1 MSNSSPVIVDKPHLS
16 DELACYLHSDAL
28 DIVLP
33 NVQVF
38 EINYHAK
45 CHARKFIYQLPLGQL
60 QLLKLLVYLPDD
72 IPSINIESMR
82 KTLIKSALAWH
93 KNELSKQTANLAPTI
108 EVLVFDIQFKSAIG
122 ASNNFASKDNQG
134 GKYKR
139 LKHSFPASYF
149 MEDLII
155 DMSDSEQPLQ
165 IFGWHDWQLIL
176 SALHTPCEL
185 WRFLNYRLGQLK
197 QGVSSRVS
205 SVESEGMMIDSFL
218 NNPALFTQAITI
230 DNALIKYGMQDEP
243 NSALITMALAQKNQ
257 SATSQ
262 MYQQHMEQAAI
273 LWSQLSSQ
281 MLEVVSESLSAKKD
295 VEQLQ
300 DNSLADVETQQ
311 QQADFSHWQQQILD
325 ESLFSRHELIRTL
338 YRHPKQDQQLHQQ
351 GYVVHQHS
359 YESLGRHYVLIFY
372 GQDAEAQHSKKA
384 IQPNLS
390 KIALDVATRLPI
402 AELHHVIVLGIN
414 FINEANDTF
423 IDIDLWIQ
431 PVAAMSQRERHLTK
445 QIQQLQQQNLKP

>member
-1 MSNSSPVIVDKPHLS
+1 MSNSSSVIVDKAHLS

-28 DIVLP
+28 DIELP

-72 IPSINIESMR
+72 IPSTAIESMR

-122 ASNNFASKDNQG
+122 ASNNSANKDSQG

-139 LKHSFPASYF
+139 LKHGFPVCCF

-176 SALHTPCEL
+176 NALHTPCEL

-197 QGVSSRVS
+197 QGVSSRVP

-218 NNPALFTQAITI
+218 NNPALFTQAIAI
-230 DNALIKYGMQDEP
+230 DNALIKYGMQDAP
-243 NSALITMALAQKNQ
+243 NAAMIAMALAQKNQ

-262 MYQQHMEQAAI
+262 MYQQHMKQAAI

-281 MLEVVSESLSAKKD
+281 MLEAVSESFSAKKD
-295 VEQLQ
+295 VEQ
-300 DNSLADVETQQ
+300 
-311 QQADFSHWQQQILD
+311 QAELYNWQQQILD

-372 GQDAEAQHSKKA
+372 GQDAKGQHSKKA

-402 AELHHVIVLGIN
+402 AELHHVIVLGIY
-414 FINEANDTF
+414 FTNEANDTF

>member
-16 DELACYLHSDAL
+16 DELACYLQSDAL

-45 CHARKFIYQLPLGQL
+45 CHARKFIYQLPLGEL

-108 EVLVFDIQFKSAIG
+108 EALVFDIQFKNAIS
-122 ASNNFASKDNQG
+122 ASNNSANKDSQG

-197 QGVSSRVS
+197 QGVSSRVPS
-205 SVESEGMMIDSFL
+205 IESEGMMIDSFL
-218 NNPALFTQAITI
+218 NNPALFTQAIAI
-230 DNALIKYGMQDEP
+230 DNVLIKYGMQDEP

-257 SATSQ
+257 SATNQ
-262 MYQQHMEQAAI
+262 MYRQHMEQAAI
-273 LWSQLSSQ
+273 LWSELSSQ
-281 MLEVVSESLSAKKD
+281 MLEVVSKSLSAKKSR
-295 VEQLQ
+295 E
-300 DNSLADVETQQ
+300 

-372 GQDAEAQHSKKA
+372 GQDAEGQHSKKA

-402 AELHHVIVLGIN
+402 AELHHVIVLGID
-414 FINEANDTF
+414 FINETNDTF

>member
-16 DELACYLHSDAL
+16 DELACYLQSDAL

-38 EINYHAK
+38 EISYHAK
-45 CHARKFIYQLPLGQL
+45 CHARKFIYQLPLGEL

-72 IPSINIESMR
+72 MPSTAIESMR
-82 KTLIKSALAWH
+82 KALIKSALAWH
-93 KNELSKQTANLAPTI
+93 KNELSKQIANLAPTI
-108 EVLVFDIQFKSAIG
+108 EVLVLDIQFKSAIG
-122 ASNNFASKDNQG
+122 ASNNFASKDNQS

-139 LKHSFPASYF
+139 LKYSFPASYF

-155 DMSDSEQPLQ
+155 NMSDSEQPLQ

-176 SALHTPCEL
+176 NALHTPCEL

-197 QGVSSRVS
+197 HGVSSRVP
-205 SVESEGMMIDSFL
+205 SVESEEMMIDSFL
-218 NNPALFTQAITI
+218 NNPALFTQAIAI

-262 MYQQHMEQAAI
+262 MYQQHMKQAAT

-281 MLEVVSESLSAKKD
+281 MLEVVSESLSAKKGR
-295 VEQLQ
+295 EQLQ
-300 DNSLADVETQQ
+300 DNSLVGVERQQ
-311 QQADFSHWQQQILD
+311 RQQADFSHWQQQILD

-338 YRHPKQDQQLHQQ
+338 YRYPKQDQHLHQQ

-372 GQDAEAQHSKKA
+372 GQDAEGQHGKKA

-445 QIQQLQQQNLKP
+445 QIQQLQQQKT